1 MEMKYE
7 ELLKKNEWEVKRYEI
22 LARDNYTCQDC
33 GWTHEQWN
41 RSDPRHLEAHHIKPH
56 AAGGENTTDNL
67 ITLCNICHDVRHKKH

>member
-1 MEMKYE
+1 MTEKSQ
-7 ELLKKNEWEVKRYEI
+7 KKIYRDV
-22 LARDNYTCQDC
+22 LVRDNYTCQDC